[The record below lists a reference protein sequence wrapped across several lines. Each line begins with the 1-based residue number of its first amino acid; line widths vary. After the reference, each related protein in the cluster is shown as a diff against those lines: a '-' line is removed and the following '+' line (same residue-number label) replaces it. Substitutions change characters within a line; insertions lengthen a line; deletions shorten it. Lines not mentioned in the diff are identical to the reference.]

1 MSPPARQ
8 SHVFVGQ
15 FDERGRRHDDSAM
28 AGSTKDIYVGCV
40 LDPQNA
46 LIGTSFATPQVTGLF
61 ALLQEAYPSVEPKT
75 LRKAVMATAT
85 PLPGDTDRSEG
96 GNGCVSPMAAF
107 KTIFEMT
114 GVLPVG
120 EKGQEALL
128 PPLFHEEVY
137 LAFNADLMPFVPQWP
152 PQERKSWLQRHYL
165 LCAKKENRFYGN
177 QFLTPSFNAAL
188 YLAGNDDL
196 APYVQGHPERWA
208 FYHYVMHGRDERRL
222 CGKELLP
229 TDFDGGVYLMCNPDL
244 LEFVPQESDPN
255 EFAMLHY
262 LRHGKSE
269 GRRYKQ

>member
-1 MSPPARQ
+1 
-8 SHVFVGQ
+8 
-15 FDERGRRHDDSAM
+15 
-28 AGSTKDIYVGCV
+28 
-40 LDPQNA
+40 
-46 LIGTSFATPQVTGLF
+46 
-61 ALLQEAYPSVEPKT
+61 
-75 LRKAVMATAT
+75 
-85 PLPGDTDRSEG
+85 
-96 GNGCVSPMAAF
+96 
-107 KTIFEMT
+107 
-114 GVLPVG
+114 
-120 EKGQEALL
+120 L